1 VGEIHPK
8 VRLAF
13 DINEPV
19 YLLELDVKTLIPFC
33 ETNRLYEA
41 IPRFPSIVRD
51 LAVIV
56 DANITHQSIN
66 KIIQSFSLVEKV
78 EIFDVYS
85 GGQVPEGKKSLA
97 YRVSYRSPAHTLTD
111 EEVNQ
116 VQQKILSRLSSET
129 GAYLRS

>member
-1 VGEIHPK
+1 
-8 VRLAF
+8 
-13 DINEPV
+13 
-19 YLLELDVKTLIPFC
+19 
-33 ETNRLYEA
+33 
-41 IPRFPSIVRD
+41 
-51 LAVIV
+51 V